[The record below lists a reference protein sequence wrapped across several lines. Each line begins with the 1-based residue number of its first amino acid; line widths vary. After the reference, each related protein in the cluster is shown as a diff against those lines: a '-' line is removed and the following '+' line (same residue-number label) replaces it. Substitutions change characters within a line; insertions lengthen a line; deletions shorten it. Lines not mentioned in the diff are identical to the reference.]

1 MDKYSKYGT
10 IYTAVD
16 DLPDENPCKRM
27 TGRCALRGRCFLAGH
42 ADVPPCRKTDRPDG
56 RSIHWEVIDV

>member
-27 TGRCALRGRCFLAGH
+27 TGRCALRGRCFLRDTQTSRH
-42 ADVPPCRKTDRPDG
+42 AAKLIALMDG
-56 RSIHWEVIDV
+56 RSTGR